1 VDQELP
7 IHPEHLGS
15 PPDSSG
21 VRVTRSLVICV
32 MFCRSLF
39 AFGHCVVCPSSIY
52 DDDDDDDDDV
62 YCLTPLV
69 TIFQL
74 YHSDQF

>member
-1 VDQELP
+1 MDQELP

-39 AFGHCVVCPSSIY
+39 VLLVLAIVLSILLQFTDSDFSFR
-52 DDDDDDDDDV
+52 DDDDDNDDFCV
-62 YCLTPLV
+62 
-69 TIFQL
+69 
-74 YHSDQF
+74 